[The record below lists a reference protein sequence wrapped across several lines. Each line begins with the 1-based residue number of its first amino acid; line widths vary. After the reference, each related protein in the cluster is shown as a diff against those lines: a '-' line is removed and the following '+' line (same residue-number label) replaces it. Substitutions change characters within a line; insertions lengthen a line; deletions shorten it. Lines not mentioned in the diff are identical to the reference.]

1 MIFEGKHIL
10 LGVTGG
16 IAAYKA
22 VGMASSLTQAGAR
35 VDVVMTEAAT
45 KLVAPLTFQSITGR
59 RVAWDMW
66 AHVPVTEIEHVSLAK
81 RADAVVVAPA
91 TANTIA
97 KMARGVADN
106 LLTTALLSTEAP
118 MVVAPSMET
127 GMWEHPATQDNVSV
141 LAERGAVVVEPGA
154 GRLASGRRG
163 KGRLA
168 DEDEILGTIRM
179 VLGRGGV
186 LGGKRLVI
194 TAGGTR
200 EPLDPVRFL
209 GNRSSGKMGNALA
222 QAAIDLGAGVT
233 LVSGPTA
240 LKTPVGCASIGVET
254 ASEMLEAVL
263 SAIDDADALIMAAA
277 VADYRLESTS
287 PSKIK
292 KTGQDLTLN
301 LERTTDILERV
312 AARRDEGHGPGLVVG
327 FAAETENLVANA
339 EEKMRKKD
347 LDMVVANDVSTAD
360 SGFEADTNR
369 VVLLDRGGNVEE
381 LPLLPKAEVAER
393 ILRWVVEELGGED
406 GSDG

>member
-1 MIFEGKHIL
+1 MILEEKHIL
-10 LGVTGG
+10 LGITGG

-22 VGMASSLTQAGAR
+22 VGLASSLTQAGAL

-59 RVAWDMW
+59 PVAWDMW
-66 AHVPVTEIEHVSLAK
+66 APVPTMEIEHVSLAK
-81 RADAVVVAPA
+81 RAEVVVVAPA

-118 MVVAPSMET
+118 MVIAPSMET

-141 LAERGAVVVEPGA
+141 LAERGAAVVGPGE
-154 GRLASGRRG
+154 GRLASGRWG

-186 LGGKRLVI
+186 LGGKHLVV

-200 EPLDPVRFL
+200 ESLDPVRFL
-209 GNRSSGKMGNALA
+209 GNRSLGKMGYALA
-222 QAAIDLGAGVT
+222 QAAIDLGARVT

-240 LKTPVGCASIGVET
+240 LKPPVGCASIGVET
-254 ASEMLEAVL
+254 ASEMLDAVL
-263 SAIDDADALIMAAA
+263 NAVDEADALIMAAA
-277 VADYRLESTS
+277 VADYRPENTSES
-287 PSKIK
+287 KMK
-292 KTGQDLTLN
+292 KTNRNLN
-301 LERTTDILERV
+301 LNLVRTTDILERV
-312 AARRDEGHGPGLVVG
+312 TARRDEGRNPGLVVG
-327 FAAETENLVANA
+327 FAAETEDLVANA
-339 EEKMRKKD
+339 EEKMRNKALD
-347 LDMVVANDVSTAD
+347 LVVANDVSAAD
-360 SGFEADTNR
+360 SGFEVDTNR
-369 VVLLDRGGNVEE
+369 VVLLDRGGNTEE

-393 ILRWVVEELGGED
+393 ILDWVGKELGGED